1 MLRSFVLAAA
11 AVLALPGVAQA
22 KAAGLPLDAA
32 MNPDKSPSDKATK
45 GADEAAG
52 KVSDEG

>member
-1 MLRSFVLAAA
+1 
-11 AVLALPGVAQA
+11 
-22 KAAGLPLDAA
+22 